1 MKRDVV
7 CCCRLLIDSLPEV
20 IRNSKTLF
28 LIARTLFNL
37 PPELFYFREKYSK
50 QLLPDL
56 SIFYDSN
63 STYSLPRISSST
75 DINSL
80 HMKLIESYFWREKP
94 LTVLDAG
101 CGTGYVINHLSN
113 SLKNTYFI
121 GVDYQPPCEDIVNS
135 RVDYRSGDLLKELRK
150 IKDNSIEFVVCA
162 HVIEHLT
169 SPEDVVR
176 HLKRIAC
183 KCLIIICPL
192 EKKYRWG
199 MNYHVNFFPNSD
211 HFISFLC
218 SAFFRDTTQ
227 SLEGAIYER
236 LGDIMYVETYA

>member
-1 MKRDVV
+1 MK
-7 CCCRLLIDSLPEV
+7 
-20 IRNSKTLF
+20 N
-28 LIARTLFNL
+28 A
-37 PPELFYFREKYSK
+37 
-50 QLLPDL
+50 
-56 SIFYDSN
+56 
-63 STYSLPRISSST
+63 
-75 DINSL
+75 
-80 HMKLIESYFWREKP
+80 

-113 SLKNTYFI
+113 SLRNTYFI

-162 HVIEHLT
+162 QVIEHLT

-199 MNYHVNFFPNSD
+199 MNYHVNFFPNSH
-211 HFISFLC
+211 HFISFLR
-218 SAFFRDTTQ
+218 SAFSGDTAQ
-227 SLEGAIYER
+227 ALDGVIHER
-236 LGDIMYVETYA
+236 LGDIMYVETYG

>member
-28 LIARTLFNL
+28 LIDRTLFNL
-37 PPELFYFREKYSK
+37 PTEIFYFREKYSK

-113 SLKNTYFI
+113 SLRNTYFI

-176 HLKRIAC
+176 HLRRIAC

-199 MNYHVNFFPNSD
+199 MNYHVNFFPNSH
-211 HFISFLC
+211 HFISFLR
-218 SAFFRDTTQ
+218 SAFSGDTAQ
-227 SLEGAIYER
+227 ALDGVIHER
-236 LGDIMYVETYA
+236 LGDIMYVETYG